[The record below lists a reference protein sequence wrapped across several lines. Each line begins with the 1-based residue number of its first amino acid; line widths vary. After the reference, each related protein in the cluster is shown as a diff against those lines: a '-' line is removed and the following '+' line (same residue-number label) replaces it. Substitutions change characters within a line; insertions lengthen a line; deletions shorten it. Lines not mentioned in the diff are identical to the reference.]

1 MLRVS
6 PLGFQYF
13 PTAVIT
19 RPVAKIQFSMI
30 TARSLIIIITNTL
43 IVKAVYSRY
52 YPGGSACVSSIQ
64 RTLLVYM
71 CARSSIPALYPR

>member
-30 TARSLIIIITNTL
+30 TARCL
-43 IVKAVYSRY
+43 
-52 YPGGSACVSSIQ
+52 
-64 RTLLVYM
+64 
-71 CARSSIPALYPR
+71 